1 MTAGRPGG
9 SLLAMTSTPRTKTL
23 LAAVAGG
30 AAFMV
35 TGAIQA
41 TQDFEGSHNTIDTT
55 AEYLATG
62 GLVVA
67 LLLTAPIWLL
77 LGRLAQTPRAAVAA
91 AAPQVVIA
99 LMSTVSI
106 AQGEDAAVFNAVA
119 PVALLTWLVSSVVI
133 ARGLRRT
140 HAVPKPVALALPALL
155 IVTFPLSVIG
165 GPLLTGAFWI
175 AVATQLQRGTLAVPQ
190 TA

>member
-1 MTAGRPGG
+1 MNSATRI
-9 SLLAMTSTPRTKTL
+9 KTL
-23 LAAVAGG
+23 VAATAGG
-30 AAFMV
+30 AAFMF

-41 TQDFEGSHNTIDTT
+41 TQDFEGSHNTLDTT

-77 LGRLAQTPRAAVAA
+77 LGRMGGTPRAAIAA

-99 LMSTVSI
+99 LMSTVSVVN
-106 AQGEDAAVFNAVA
+106 GEDASFFNAVA
-119 PVALLTWLVSSVVI
+119 PVCLLTWLVSSVII

-140 HAVPKPVALALPALL
+140 ESVARPVALALPALL
-155 IVTFPLSVIG
+155 IITFPLSVVG

-175 AVATQLQRGTLAVPQ
+175 TVAALLQRGPAALP
-190 TA
+190 TAA